1 MWGAKVNQSRNLIEG
16 TAKAIISAGQDEISF
31 RDQRTLDDILW
42 PAAKFDVV
50 RNVFFEYY
58 ELIIKRLLFFRWRT
72 IATTANSLI

>member
-50 RNVFFEYY
+50 RNGFCI
-58 ELIIKRLLFFRWRT
+58 LR
-72 IATTANSLI
+72 ANY